1 MKSGYNVT
9 SRFEFLIIA
18 GLVTVTA
25 DALNTNL
32 LNLYCLV
39 KVQSE
44 ERERGGIVLETT
56 NRLYRVSCF
65 IDWIVRMATLVI
77 TVAQLLLK

>member
-1 MKSGYNVT
+1 MT

-25 DALNTNL
+25 DALNTNM
-32 LNLYCLV
+32 LNPYCRV
-39 KVQSE
+39 KVQAE
-44 ERERGGIVLETT
+44 ERDRGIVLETT
-56 NRLYRVSCF
+56 THLYRVSGF
-65 IDWIVRMATLVI
+65 IDWIVRMATLVV